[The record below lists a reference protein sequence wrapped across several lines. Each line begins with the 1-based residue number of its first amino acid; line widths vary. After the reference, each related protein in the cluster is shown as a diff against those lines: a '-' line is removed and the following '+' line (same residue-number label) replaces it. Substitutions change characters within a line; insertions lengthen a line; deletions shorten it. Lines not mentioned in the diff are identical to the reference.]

1 MEYILSMTF
10 INSTGSKTN
19 INISGVKND
28 LTDENVKALMQ
39 LIIDKN
45 FFLTSKGS
53 FVKIE
58 NAQLTQKE
66 IKKYTVK

>member
-66 IKKYTVK
+66 IKKYAVK

>member
-19 INISGVKND
+19 INITNVKND
-28 LTDENVKALMQ
+28 LTDESVKALMQ

-53 FVKIE
+53 FVSIE

-66 IKKYTVK
+66 VKKYTVK

>member
-28 LTDENVKALMQ
+28 LTDDNVKALMQ

>member
-28 LTDENVKALMQ
+28 LTDDNVKALMQ

-66 IKKYTVK
+66 VKKYTVK